1 MFADNFG
8 YYDVSAFSDDPT
20 FKATPNIDRLA
31 TEGTKFH
38 HWNSGALMCAP
49 QVALR
54 Y

>member
-31 TEGTKFH
+31 TDCVIDWETTHKQWHISRGI
-38 HWNSGALMCAP
+38 
-49 QVALR
+49 LR
-54 Y
+54 KG